1 MIIID
6 LWGLREYNRYNFF
19 LLFFW
24 TYILYWHLKQWHLG
38 DVNTCHKKSV
48 SSDGAGAQFDR
59 NTRFSYSFCILPLS
73 SDPSNT
79 KRYNRRLLDTLCSE
93 AMNSEFTRITEPPP
107 VQCLCI
113 LDNCSGWLSSYRK
126 TEKKRKYSID
136 TMARYTW
143 GSLQKKKD
151 PKR

>member
-48 SSDGAGAQFDR
+48 SSDGAGAGEKMKPGNIWVSGEKRGCDR
-59 NTRFSYSFCILPLS
+59 VGEA
-73 SDPSNT
+73 SDKLWVITLWHRGPGHQIEQAEAAT
-79 KRYNRRLLDTLCSE
+79 KVS
-93 AMNSEFTRITEPPP
+93 
-107 VQCLCI
+107 
-113 LDNCSGWLSSYRK
+113 
-126 TEKKRKYSID
+126 
-136 TMARYTW
+136 
-143 GSLQKKKD
+143 
-151 PKR
+151 